1 MIAATIAYLIS
12 QSHSDW
18 LSGESVEVIAVF
30 AVYYPWFIYLVCIH
44 SMPSVR
50 YVIHYTLQVSKT
62 INTKQQNMPH
72 SGVYTKMWKRRR
84 CVYTTIWMHVY
95 MDRLMMRCWSCFAFF
110 LSVSRKVYISFSFW
124 PLSHLSHRITG
135 IDDGIYCGG
144 AEIPSLCA
152 CIHRHTYAYRRPPLT
167 KLMNLMRSSCKHA
180 YTLKSVKTT
189 PSGIRAKRNTVVK
202 IFTFPVFDKSL
213 KRTVVKTQIV
223 VIFKLFHIGNREK
236 SSRLIKNFLHCLV
249 CVLKTATG
257 GRKT

>member
-30 AVYYPWFIYLVCIH
+30 AVYFPWFIYLVCIH

-110 LSVSRKVYISFSFW
+110 CQCQSIYFVLVLTFVTSLTSNNWNWWRHLLRRRWNSLSV
-124 PLSHLSHRITG
+124 
-135 IDDGIYCGG
+135 C
-144 AEIPSLCA
+144 
-152 CIHRHTYAYRRPPLT
+152 
-167 KLMNLMRSSCKHA
+167 M
-180 YTLKSVKTT
+180 YT
-189 PSGIRAKRNTVVK
+189 
-202 IFTFPVFDKSL
+202 
-213 KRTVVKTQIV
+213 
-223 VIFKLFHIGNREK
+223 
-236 SSRLIKNFLHCLV
+236 
-249 CVLKTATG
+249 
-257 GRKT
+257 